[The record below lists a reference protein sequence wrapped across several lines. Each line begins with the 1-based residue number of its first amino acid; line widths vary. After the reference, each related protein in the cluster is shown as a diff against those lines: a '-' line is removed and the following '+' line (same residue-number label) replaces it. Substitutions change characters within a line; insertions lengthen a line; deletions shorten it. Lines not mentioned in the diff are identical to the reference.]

1 MLARTLL
8 ILSCLFVTSPL
19 LAEFPCACHTG
30 VTAEPIRALEIA
42 MLEKKLYEQVSHP
55 MRVRTLNAEIKL
67 TEARIK
73 SLKRRLDE
81 YEPMDRFKNGRALFV
96 TIEET
101 KLDLLREELHL
112 QELKARRTTEN
123 RFHRQQARLHAL
135 KVDQAQRVVANHRKA
150 MALKLND
157 EG

>member
-1 MLARTLL
+1 MFARPLL
-8 ILSCLFVTSPL
+8 ILSCLVVTSPL
-19 LAEFPCACHTG
+19 LADFPCVCHTG
-30 VTAEPIRALEIA
+30 VTADPVRALEIA

-55 MRVRTLNAEIKL
+55 MRVRTLNAEITL

-73 SLKRRLDE
+73 SLNRRLDE
-81 YEPMDRFKNGRALFV
+81 YEPMDRFETGRALFV

-112 QELKARRTTEN
+112 QELKARRTAEN

-135 KVDQAQRVVANHRKA
+135 KVDQAQRAVAAHRKA
-150 MALKLND
+150 MAEVPTN
-157 EG
+157 